1 MNLVKVDIQT
11 INAIINMAI
20 VVMVTNLFLVHVEI
34 IIIIINIK
42 NRIKKKKLN
51 KDIVCYN

>member
-11 INAIINMAI
+11 INAVINMAI
-20 VVMVTNLFLVHVEI
+20 VVMVTNLILVHVEI

-42 NRIKKKKLN
+42 NRIKKKN
-51 KDIVCYN
+51 